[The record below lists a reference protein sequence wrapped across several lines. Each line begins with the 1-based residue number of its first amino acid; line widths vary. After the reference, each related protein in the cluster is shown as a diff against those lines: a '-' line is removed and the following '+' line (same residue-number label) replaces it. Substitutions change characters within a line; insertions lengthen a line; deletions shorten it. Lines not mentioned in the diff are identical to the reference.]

1 MLIRCLKCKK
11 IVKNRQMC
19 DLGPDSPA
27 EHRTQSSPVHGV
39 RQMFRNRTCPVYG
52 VRQTFRN
59 QTCPVYGVRQMFR
72 DRTCPV
78 SGIRQI
84 FKHRTCP
91 VSGVRQDFEAG
102 HVRRPVSGKNFMS
115 GRPLVCPS
123 NSAEKSV
130 IQISLFFTG
139 RGTWISPYCNKGWT
153 IQVPRPVCI

>member
-27 EHRTQSSPVHGV
+27 GHRTQSSPVHGV

-91 VSGVRQDFEAG
+91 VSGVRRKF
-102 HVRRPVSGKNFMS
+102 HVRSPTRYNGYAGMPMIHEDFVRNH
-115 GRPLVCPS
+115 
-123 NSAEKSV
+123 NSCVLSSCIK
-130 IQISLFFTG
+130 IRIMQNN
-139 RGTWISPYCNKGWT
+139 CKWT
-153 IQVPRPVCI
+153 S